1 MGTRSKIFWLSFVL
15 LFAEI
20 LAVRWLGIEIPV
32 VQAFPNLVVMVA
44 LVAGSAGMGAA
55 SVAIGKAAK
64 AHTWLLIAAN
74 AILILTLAFAVPL
87 GLPQLTIALSS
98 SASQIAFALL
108 ILFVSIACLYIVFR
122 QLGYALGVEFEKLP
136 PLEAY
141 SVNLAGSIAGVVAFG
156 LISWFCLPPWV
167 ALAIIGCTLIG
178 LYRNVSIVVAT
189 VALAGCAFFST
200 QSSQYSAYSKLDVI
214 PMPEDSQKLI
224 GTGSYILNSNNHYFH
239 FAIKILEEN
248 QLKDLYSEKNPSARG
263 KILQEYYRWFRIP
276 FTIAKKKESIL
287 VLGAG
292 SGNDVAFA
300 LSKGAKS
307 VHAVEIDPVITKFGS
322 TIHPDRPYLDPRVVV
337 HNEDARS
344 FLRYSPQK
352 FDLIE
357 FAYLDPGNTL
367 HTSSFLRV
375 DNYVYTV
382 EAMKAALRHLNEG
395 GMVSVTFATGP
406 NHEVT
411 KRLYQTIAEA
421 WGRPPLA
428 YVDKG
433 WDSVLFVFGPGAESL
448 QIPDSL
454 EGLRI
459 WPEASESVASQSS
472 TDDWPFLYLQFQNTA
487 VLIYI
492 VILLVAIIFP
502 ALILTKVQDATI
514 SKAGWGS
521 MFFLGQSFML
531 IETKSITQLSLI
543 FGATWLV
550 SSIVIALVLLLA
562 YIATIVVKNRKM
574 NLHLLY
580 VLLFASLLLEYF
592 YEIPASS
599 TLPPIAVASV
609 SSLIACLPIMFGS
622 MIFSTYFKVAP
633 SPAAYFSANLL
644 GVSIGGLTENLCI
657 VMGLRNLTLVAA
669 ALYCSSYFCA
679 IKLIKRDAPTSQ
691 GKSKH
696 STKPEAIEPPKGLKP
711 TMESS
716 SPHPK
721 QAFRKSRARPSDR
734 SNP

>member
-1 MGTRSKIFWLSFVL
+1 MSTHSKIFWLSFVL

-20 LAVRWLGIEIPV
+20 LAVRWLGIEVPV

-55 SVAIGKAAK
+55 AVASSKASVTKP
-64 AHTWLLIAAN
+64 WLLIAAN
-74 AILILTLAFAVPL
+74 AILILTLTFAVPL
-87 GLPQLTIALSS
+87 GLPQLTISLDSS
-98 SASQIAFALL
+98 TSQIAFALL
-108 ILFVSIACLYIVFR
+108 TLFATIACLYIVFR
-122 QLGYALGVEFEKLP
+122 QLGFALGIEFEKLP

-141 SVNLAGSIAGVVAFG
+141 AVNLAGSITGVVAFG

-167 ALAIIGCTLIG
+167 SLAIVGCVLIALSRKALTIAATLV
-178 LYRNVSIVVAT
+178 LTA
-189 VALAGCAFFST
+189 CAFVTT
-200 QSSQYSAYSKLDVI
+200 QSSHYSAYSKLDVI
-214 PMPEDSQKLI
+214 AMPEDSQRLI
-224 GTGSYILNSNNHYFH
+224 GSGSYILNCNNHYFH
-239 FAIKILEEN
+239 FAIKILDEN
-248 QLKDLYSEKNPSARG
+248 QLKTLYAEKNPSLRG
-263 KILQEYYRWFRIP
+263 KILQEYYRWLRIP
-276 FTIAKKKESIL
+276 FTVAKKKDSVL

-300 LSKGAKS
+300 LSAGAKS
-307 VHAVEIDPVITKFGS
+307 VHAVEIDPVITQFGS
-322 TIHPDRPYLDPRVVV
+322 TIHPDRPYIDPRVVV

-344 FLRYSPQK
+344 FLRYSAEK

-382 EAMKAALRHLNEG
+382 EAMKAALHHLKEG

-406 NHEVT
+406 TSAVT
-411 KRLYQTIAEA
+411 KRLYQTITEA
-421 WGRPPLA
+421 WGRQPIA

-433 WDSVLFVFGPGAESL
+433 WDSVLFIFGPGAEGL

-454 EGLRI
+454 EGLRK
-459 WPEASESVASQSS
+459 WPEASESAASQPS
-472 TDDWPFLYLQFQNTA
+472 TDDWPFLYLQFQNAA
-487 VLIYI
+487 VFLYLI
-492 VILLVAIIFP
+492 ILLVAVIFP
-502 ALILTKVQDATI
+502 AVILTKVKDARI
-514 SKAGWGS
+514 SQAGWGT

-531 IETKSITQLSLI
+531 IETKSITKLSLI

-550 SSIVIALVLLLA
+550 SSVVIALILVFAYLA
-562 YIATIVVKNRKM
+562 TLVVKKHNV

-580 VLLFASLLLEYF
+580 ALLFASVLLEYF

-599 TLPPIAVASV
+599 ALPPLAVASI
-609 SSLIACLPIMFGS
+609 SSIIACLPVMFGS
-622 MIFSTYFKVAP
+622 MIFSTCFKAAP

-669 ALYCSSYFCA
+669 ALYFASYLCA
-679 IKLIKRDAPTSQ
+679 TKLMKNSP
-691 GKSKH
+691 GKSDEG
-696 STKPEAIEPPKGLKP
+696 TPE
-711 TMESS
+711 
-716 SPHPK
+716 
-721 QAFRKSRARPSDR
+721 QAA
-734 SNP
+734 